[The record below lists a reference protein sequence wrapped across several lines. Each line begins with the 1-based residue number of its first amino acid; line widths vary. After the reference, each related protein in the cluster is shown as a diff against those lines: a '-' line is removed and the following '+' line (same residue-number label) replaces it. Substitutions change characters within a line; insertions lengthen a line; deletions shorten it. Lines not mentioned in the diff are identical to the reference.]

1 MKTKTLLALLV
12 IVLTLTACGGAQN
25 EIVGTWEDA
34 DGVLYIFEE
43 DGSLTLAA
51 EGIEVTGTYEF
62 IDKDTMEVEL
72 ETTGLGITL
81 LDVEISGDTLT
92 LKENGTSTELTR
104 VE

>member
-1 MKTKTLLALLV
+1 
-12 IVLTLTACGGAQN
+12 
-25 EIVGTWEDA
+25 
-34 DGVLYIFEE
+34 
-43 DGSLTLAA
+43 
-51 EGIEVTGTYEF
+51 
-62 IDKDTMEVEL
+62 MEVEL